1 MKTKYIPNIYSLFD
15 TGVLARKLEKMAR
28 KGWHFKEIIPRFL
41 VFEEGEPMEVSYATP
56 YFPNN
61 SVLEPKLT
69 AEHEAYLEM
78 CEQQGWEL
86 VWTFGTRQIFRNTR
100 PDPVPIETDSMVQL
114 KAIGAGVGRYLF
126 ICFSPLIFCLP
137 FLFLFMQEYQIFG
150 SINGL
155 IKTKEIILLW
165 TVIFLPAIF
174 GLIKIVW
181 YFIWFAWSYNRV
193 QKGKPILPTLFYPRL
208 VLDVIS
214 VLPLSIFLFKAIGP
228 VKMLVF
234 LAIALPLD
242 LLWWRYYQNGKKYF
256 KSKEQV
262 YFFLLLSNLLI
273 FNLAE
278 ELAAKLILMLP

>member
-1 MKTKYIPNIYSLFD
+1 MKKKLVPNIYSLFD

-28 KGWHFKEIIPRFL
+28 KGWHFKEIVPNFL
-41 VFEEGEPMEVSYATP
+41 VFEEGEAMEVSYATP

-61 SVLEPKLT
+61 SVLEPTLT

-86 VWTFGTRQIFRNTR
+86 VWTLGTRQIFRNTR
-100 PDPVPIETDSMVQL
+100 PDPVPIETDPMVQL
-114 KAIGAGVGRYLF
+114 QAIGAGVGRYLF
-126 ICFSPLIFCLP
+126 QCFSPIIICIPVLL
-137 FLFLFMQEYQIFG
+137 LFLSTRMFG
-150 SINGL
+150 DL
-155 IKTKEIILLW
+155 IDWFATPELIMFW
-165 TVIFLPAIF
+165 AMFFLPAIF

-181 YFIWFAWSYNRV
+181 YFIWFTWSYNRV
-193 QKGKPILPTLFYPRL
+193 KKGKPMLPTLFYPRL

-214 VLPLSIFLFKAIGP
+214 VLPLLIFLFKAAGP
-228 VKMLVF
+228 IKIAAF

-242 LLWWRYYQNGKKYF
+242 LLWWRYYQNGKKHF

-278 ELAAKLILMLP
+278 ELAAKLINMLP

>member
-228 VKMLVF
+228 VEMLVF